1 MAVEWKWDCKQGEI
15 YHDKWVMDIYG
26 GNAMLIAM
34 YRTDKDGVY
43 QMPPIFFNDKTHA
56 KRMLGLAKGFDDIFE
71 GNIDKIVLYRDKWDK
86 KPFKDIVELFA
97 EAYDDIEIIIK
108 KEAPQNV

>member
-1 MAVEWKWDCKQGEI
+1 MAVNWRWDCKQGEI
-15 YHDKWVMDIYG
+15 YHDKWIMDIFS
-26 GNAMLIAM
+26 GNAMMIAM
-34 YRTDKDGVY
+34 YRTGNEEEW

-56 KRMLGLAKGFDDIFE
+56 RQMLGLAKGHEDIFE

-86 KPFKDIVELFA
+86 KRFKDMVELFS

-108 KEAPQNV
+108 KEAPKNV